1 MPANLNKKEKVGM
14 MLSTI
19 DSLLSGESSVELTQ
33 TTKGATWKIKVYH
46 PDPQKALEQ
55 ANNLYD
61 QCKQKY
67 GEATVDAS

>member
-33 TTKGATWKIKVYH
+33 TTKGTTWKIKVYH

-55 ANNLYD
+55 ANNLYEK
-61 QCKQKY
+61 CNQKY
-67 GEATVDAS
+67 GGVTPDAS

>member
-33 TTKGATWKIKVYH
+33 TTKGTTWKIKVYH
-46 PDPQKALEQ
+46 PDPMKALEQ
-55 ANNLYD
+55 ANTLYD

-67 GEATVDAS
+67 GEAPVDAS